1 MSSIV
6 IVDTSVFLNI
16 LNVPGLNDQWD
27 VVIEELQQL
36 VEDGDH
42 LFIPMAAIVET
53 GNHIAQLAN
62 GSHRRSA
69 AERFVSHVR
78 QALNDE
84 APWKPINFPAN
95 HEVLGWLDTFTDAA
109 THGMGVGDLSI
120 KKEWEALCSKHG
132 MSRVRVWTL
141 DADLAGLDRVPG

>member
-1 MSSIV
+1 MSAIV

-16 LNVPGLNDQWD
+16 LNVPGMNNDWED
-27 VVIEELQQL
+27 VYKELERLIEAE
-36 VEDGDH
+36 DH

-62 GSHRRSA
+62 GAQRRSVA
-69 AERFVSHVR
+69 KRFVDNVR

-84 APWKPINFPAN
+84 APWKPINFPTN
-95 HEVLGWLDTFTDAA
+95 NEVLGWLDCFTEAA

-120 KKEWEALCSKHG
+120 KKEWETLCERHS

-141 DADLAGLDRVPG
+141 DADLGGLDRIPH